1 MPFADNT
8 YILPAFPT
16 FHHYYHH
23 FTTNAGSSCIKW
35 GHRHIILRLPLGNC
49 KSYLHFRYT
58 TALAVS
64 SSKNTLI
71 LQESTFRQ
79 YFVKIYILVYRTR
92 RKCRS
97 SFRPV
102 SFMMFRSGGLYWI
115 SPKPLVQSMSICYQS
130 LLFLRT
136 RSMTLGRHHVPKLEL
151 LIPTAKWE
159 AMKSGSFLLFHLL
172 SHAFDCMFGFFCQVG
187 YCLCQI

>member
-1 MPFADNT
+1 MEREVVADWIFFSKLACLCGCIGPLHIYIEQIPRMPFADNT

-35 GHRHIILRLPLGNC
+35 GHRHLILRLPLGNC

-71 LQESTFRQ
+71 IQESTFRQ

-115 SPKPLVQSMSICYQS
+115 SPKPLVQSIGVFATKVYN
-130 LLFLRT
+130 FYV
-136 RSMTLGRHHVPKLEL
+136 LGV
-151 LIPTAKWE
+151 
-159 AMKSGSFLLFHLL
+159 
-172 SHAFDCMFGFFCQVG
+172 
-187 YCLCQI
+187 